1 MKSFFYLLL
10 FVAFFFVISG
20 LSAQSSISSLKE
32 LDLENVPKSLIF
44 KGKTTEAYTFSDI
57 EGKHLILVAETGE
70 LQKSKS
76 SDAKEMELYVHHF
89 LQKEKEWVEIWK
101 AQDFVRECE
110 FDLVLGIRP
119 ESMEITDLDKD
130 GIAEIS
136 FAYYL
141 TCTSDVSPYTMK
153 LLLYEGANKYALRGT
168 AKVMDIES
176 KFTIDS
182 AFKTAPKSFLDFAK
196 EKWHLFE
203 DQAAG

>member
-1 MKSFFYLLL
+1 MKPFFYLLWL
-10 FVAFFFVISG
+10 VIFSFVFCS
-20 LSAQSSISSLKE
+20 LSAQTSVSSLKGLE
-32 LDLENVPKSLIF
+32 LKNVPKDLIF
-44 KGKTTEAYTFSDI
+44 KGQATKSYTFSDI
-57 EGKHLILVAETGE
+57 EGKHLIVVAETGE

-76 SDAKEMELYVHHF
+76 SDVKEMELYVYHF
-89 LQKEKEWVEIWK
+89 LQKEKEWVEVWK
-101 AQDFVRECE
+101 AQDFVRDCE
-110 FDLVLGIRP
+110 FDLVLGICP

-153 LLLYEGANKYALRGT
+153 LLLYEGTSKYALRGT
-168 AKVMDIES
+168 AKVMDVES
-176 KFTIDS
+176 KFTIDP
-182 AFKTAPKSFLDFAK
+182 AFKVAPTSFLDFAK